1 MRSKPK
7 FMKPGKLPLI
17 GWINHID
24 AHHKLYASMCF
35 AAIVFLFC
43 YSLLEMPMLVMATWL
58 SFLCSTLLL
67 SWTTIL
73 SSHPADVR
81 HEAHSQDSDKK
92 TVFIFVVVASFASLF
107 AVLFLLRGSDG
118 LSARIFV
125 PLVCVAGS
133 WWLVHTVFT
142 LRYAHFYYCDIE
154 HDIKGGSE
162 KPGGLEF
169 AGEKEPDYLDFA
181 YFSFVVGMTFQ
192 VSDVQISSRR
202 IRRLAWMHGLL
213 SFAFNTFIVAF
224 AINLVAG
231 LISK

>member
-1 MRSKPK
+1 MRPKPK
-7 FMKPGKLPLI
+7 FMKPKNVRLVR
-17 GWINHID
+17 WINSID
-24 AHHKLYASMCF
+24 AHHKLYASMCS
-35 AAIVFLFC
+35 AAIVFFSC
-43 YSLLEMPMLVMATWL
+43 YGLLELPMLVMVSWL
-58 SFLCSTLLL
+58 SYLLCTLLL
-67 SWTTIL
+67 AWTTIL
-73 SSHPADVR
+73 SSHPADVKY
-81 HEAHSQDSDKK
+81 EAHAQDSDRK
-92 TVFIFVVVASFASLF
+92 TVFIFVVVAAFASLF
-107 AVLFLLRGSDG
+107 ALLFLLRGSEG
-118 LSARIFV
+118 LSARILV

-142 LRYAHFYYCDIE
+142 LRYAHFYYCDIDN
-154 HDIKGGSE
+154 DIKGGSQ
-162 KPGGLEF
+162 KAGGLEF
-169 AGEKEPDYLDFA
+169 PGEKEPDYLDFA